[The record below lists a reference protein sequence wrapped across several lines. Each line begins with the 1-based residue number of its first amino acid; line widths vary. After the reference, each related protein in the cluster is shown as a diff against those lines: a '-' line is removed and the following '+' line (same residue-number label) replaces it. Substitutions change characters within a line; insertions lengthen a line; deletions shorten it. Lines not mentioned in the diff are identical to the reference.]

1 MRLNSQ
7 GVEDLQRR
15 YKPFL
20 VVALV
25 GFLVLALRTWH
36 LQVIKGQEF
45 SRLSKHNRIRIREIP
60 ASRGMIL
67 DRRGRILVDHRPSF
81 EVFLVPEDVVD
92 MEQTAEFLHRI
103 LRVTPEEVEKRLEA
117 NKHRPPFRPVRI
129 QSDISRLHLALLET
143 HK

>member
-20 VVALV
+20 VVALI

-36 LQVIKGQEF
+36 LQVIEGQEF

-67 DRRGRILVDHRPSF
+67 DRRRRILVDNRPTSSST
-81 EVFLVPEDVVD
+81 EY
-92 MEQTAEFLHRI
+92 
-103 LRVTPEEVEKRLEA
+103 
-117 NKHRPPFRPVRI
+117 
-129 QSDISRLHLALLET
+129 
-143 HK
+143 